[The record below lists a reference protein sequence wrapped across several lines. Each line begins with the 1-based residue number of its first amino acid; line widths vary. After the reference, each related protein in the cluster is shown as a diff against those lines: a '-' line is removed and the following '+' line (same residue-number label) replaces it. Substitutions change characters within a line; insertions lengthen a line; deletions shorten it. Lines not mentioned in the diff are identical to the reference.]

1 MEFSSFCANF
11 AVLIIEFNL
20 AMNNIDKKTILFS
33 RTVKA
38 GRRVYYIDVKQD
50 RRGEY
55 YLSFTESKRVQ
66 DGTEIVP
73 PVLEKHKIFLYQE
86 DFEKFQEAFNAALGY
101 FKEQQVPD
109 SSVDGFNSSDSAEE
123 ESAPLSDDAFSLNVD
138 FE

>member
-1 MEFSSFCANF
+1 
-11 AVLIIEFNL
+11 
-20 AMNNIDKKTILFS
+20 MNNIDKKTILFS

-101 FKEQQVPD
+101 VKEQRVPD
-109 SSVDGFNSSDSAEE
+109 SSVEGFYSSDNAEE

>member
-50 RRGEY
+50 RRGQY

-86 DFEKFQEAFNAALGY
+86 DFQKFQEAFNAALDY
-101 FKEQQVPD
+101 VKEQQVPD
-109 SSVDGFNSSDSAEE
+109 SIESLDSRENT
-123 ESAPLSDDAFSLNVD
+123 ESEATPLSDDAFSLNVD

>member
-1 MEFSSFCANF
+1 
-11 AVLIIEFNL
+11 
-20 AMNNIDKKTILFS
+20 MNNIDKKTILFS
-33 RTVKA
+33 RSVKA

-50 RRGEY
+50 RRGQY

-86 DFEKFQEAFNAALGY
+86 DFQKFQEAFNAALDY
-101 FKEQQVPD
+101 VKEQQVLGSIESLD
-109 SSVDGFNSSDSAEE
+109 SRENT
-123 ESAPLSDDAFSLNVD
+123 ESEATPLSDDAFSLNVD